1 LLAAGGTTPVDVA
14 GVLDPAGAL
23 MADGLAAALIE
34 ELLALPDDELRPLA
48 DRLAAFRAAA
58 TAGGEL
64 LTVAQAAERLGVHP
78 NTVYRMIACGRL
90 RAAKVGRL
98 WRIPESDL
106 GRIEPASDGSR
117 IPQRVRAVAPSRRF
131 GRLVRELPYAG
142 S

>member
-1 LLAAGGTTPVDVA
+1 
-14 GVLDPAGAL
+14 

-34 ELLALPDDELRPLA
+34 ELLALPDEELRPLA
-48 DRLAAFRAAA
+48 DRLAAFRA
-58 TAGGEL
+58 TTNVGGGEL
-64 LTVAQAAERLGVHP
+64 LSVAQAAERLGVHP

-90 RAAKVGRL
+90 RAVKVGRL
-98 WRIPESDL
+98 WRIPESEL

-117 IPQRVRAVAPSRRF
+117 IPRRVRAVAPSRRF